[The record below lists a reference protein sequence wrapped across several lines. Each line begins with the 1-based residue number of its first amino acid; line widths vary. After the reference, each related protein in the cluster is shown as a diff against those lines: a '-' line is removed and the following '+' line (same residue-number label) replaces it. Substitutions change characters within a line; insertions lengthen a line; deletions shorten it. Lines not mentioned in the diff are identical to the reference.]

1 MFLKEDDKYCIKKK
15 NDKGTKKNKEK
26 KNKKKFQNE

>member
-15 NDKGTKKNKEK
+15 NDKGTKKIR
-26 KNKKKFQNE
+26 KKKQEKISK